1 MVPIIYIYIYIYIY
15 ITLLINVDRHIK
27 MLPTYCLYFN
37 CGKFPE
43 KAHELELN
51 EKKSRQARENKSRKD
66 DTGT

>member
-1 MVPIIYIYIYIYIY
+1 MVPIIYIYIYIYI
-15 ITLLINVDRHIK
+15 TFLINVDRHIK

>member
-1 MVPIIYIYIYIYIY
+1 MVPIIYIYIYIY

>member
-1 MVPIIYIYIYIYIY
+1 MVPIIYIYIY